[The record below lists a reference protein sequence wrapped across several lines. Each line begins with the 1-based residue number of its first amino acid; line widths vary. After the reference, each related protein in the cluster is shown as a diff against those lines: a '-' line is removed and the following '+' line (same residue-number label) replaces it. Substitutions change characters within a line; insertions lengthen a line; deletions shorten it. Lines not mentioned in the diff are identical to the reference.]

1 MSIYVLGWI
10 KEDLEQQ
17 GKDFK
22 NYRLT
27 DLKELLREYNLKFNR

>member
-1 MSIYVLGWI
+1 MSIYVLEWI

-22 NYRLT
+22 NYKLT
-27 DLKELLREYNLKFNR
+27 DLKELLKEYNLRFNR

>member
-1 MSIYVLGWI
+1 MSIYVLAWI

-22 NYRLT
+22 DYRLT
-27 DLKELLREYNLKFNR
+27 DLKGLLREYNLRFNR